1 MTLRCFAIFFTLFFY
16 GIFFTLLF
24 FAIFYAIFFTIFAI
38 SFCAAITM
46 ELQEKL
52 NQIQNF
58 LEEIV
63 QNNNIAISNN
73 NPRILKPTQR
83 YISSVKI
90 LEIFN
95 ISKDEFNNIL
105 VRI

>member
-1 MTLRCFAIFFTLFFY
+1 
-16 GIFFTLLF
+16 
-24 FAIFYAIFFTIFAI
+24 
-38 SFCAAITM
+38 M

-58 LEEIV
+58 FEEIV

-73 NPRILKPTQR
+73 NSRILKPTQW
-83 YISSVKI
+83 YISSTKI

-95 ISKDEFNNIL
+95 ISKDKFNNIL
-105 VRI
+105 VRIW

>member
-1 MTLRCFAIFFTLFFY
+1 
-16 GIFFTLLF
+16 
-24 FAIFYAIFFTIFAI
+24 
-38 SFCAAITM
+38 M

-73 NPRILKPTQR
+73 NPRILKPT
-83 YISSVKI
+83 
-90 LEIFN
+90 
-95 ISKDEFNNIL
+95 
-105 VRI
+105 

>member
-1 MTLRCFAIFFTLFFY
+1 MTLCCFAIFFY
-16 GIFFTLLF
+16 AVIFCYFLR
-24 FAIFYAIFFTIFAI
+24 YFFTIFAI
-38 SFCAAITM
+38 SFCATIIM

-58 LEEIV
+58 LEEII

-73 NPRILKPTQR
+73 NPHILKPTQR

>member
-1 MTLRCFAIFFTLFFY
+1 MTLRYFAIFLRCFLWCFFY
-16 GIFFTLLF
+16 AVIFCYFLRC
-24 FAIFYAIFFTIFAI
+24 FFTIFAI

-73 NPRILKPTQR
+73 NFRILKPT
-83 YISSVKI
+83 
-90 LEIFN
+90 
-95 ISKDEFNNIL
+95 
-105 VRI
+105 